1 MPDGFIK
8 LSRSLL
14 EWEWHDEPKTAYLYI
29 VLLLLANYEETLWR
43 GETLR
48 RGQLLTGRRQ
58 LSIASGLSERE
69 VRTALSHLRKTGY
82 AEVKSKSKYS
92 IITLMRYDDHC
103 CITCNSD
110 AERPS
115 DSPENAQQNDH
126 QSDQQN
132 LQSTSRKTDI
142 IQTTNGQKTPCEIPD
157 NSPANPQQVTSRRPA
172 SDHIQELKELKE
184 LKKGLLRAPA
194 PACGEDGDE
203 LLSQIGNVQRASALI
218 RRYGL
223 TDNDA
228 TLEALLEDAERVGF
242 DALEEALNRASV
254 SDKRGGIS
262 VNYYRAILRDGGRRT
277 EEIDPY
283 AGVQVYGGRQT
294 EETG

>member
-1 MPDGFIK
+1 MPEGFIK

-58 LSIASGLSERE
+58 LSFASGLSERE

-142 IQTTNGQKTPCEIPD
+142 IQTTNGQKNPCEIPD
-157 NSPANPQQVTSRRPA
+157 NSPANPQQATSKRPA
-172 SDHIQELKELKE
+172 SDHIQKLKE
-184 LKKGLLRAPA
+184 LKKGLLSAPA
-194 PACGEDGDE
+194 PACGEDGDDALTE
-203 LLSQIGNVQRASALI
+203 QIASVQRASALI

-228 TLEALLEDAERVGF
+228 TLEALLQDAERVGF
-242 DALEEALNRASV
+242 DALEDALKRASV
-254 SDKRGGIS
+254 SDNRGGVS

-283 AGVQVYGGRQT
+283 AGVPVYGGRYA